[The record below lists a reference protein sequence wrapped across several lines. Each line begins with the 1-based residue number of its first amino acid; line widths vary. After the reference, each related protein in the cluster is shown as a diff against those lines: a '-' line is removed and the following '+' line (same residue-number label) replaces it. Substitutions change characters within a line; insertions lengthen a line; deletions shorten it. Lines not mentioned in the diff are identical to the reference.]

1 MRIGTG
7 SNGLCG
13 KALALGAAGLLAL
26 TLGACGGDSGGG
38 SHAGPK
44 PPPLVTSPG
53 SGLFAVNCS
62 AGKAYVPLR
71 FLDGNGMGQVAV
83 INLLVDPDKTNPII
97 KIIELTHGD
106 VPTGTA
112 LDNDDNLIIVV
123 SGETFGQDG
132 KVDLIDTKTDTL
144 VSGSPFAFPT
154 GSQAGY
160 FGQVL
165 YNPATH
171 QALIATCDSSNC
183 SSGQTLTGIA
193 TFDPAT
199 QTFGNII
206 TTNYPESFAVNSKT
220 NVVLDSSDD
229 NLSGEMPALDI
240 SDSRA
245 CTLTDGNI
253 GGTMNDQD
261 GASFDTSTN
270 LAVVSNADG
279 TATVLNLHGSSFTP
293 TSGTPCSLDEAG
305 TQPNSVLVSGL
316 PSGTAGSAINTAT
329 HQAFLVVDSTETG
342 FNGNPAAISLMQLP
356 TRPVGQLT
364 TAPTF
369 VTSTIPNDPNG
380 NIWVSLGD
388 PYAVAAASCKNL
400 KNKGFTM
407 DIASNFLVEVDLT
420 KFKKNPNEISTAL
433 PSGNCAGTPTT
444 FSCKN
449 GKGVIFFPLGQSQG
463 LAVNS

>member
-62 AGKAYVPLR
+62 AGKAYVPLG

-123 SGETFGQDG
+123 SGETSGQDG

-171 QALIATCDSSNC
+171 QALIATCDSTNC

-193 TFDPAT
+193 TFDPTT

-206 TTNYPESFAVNSKT
+206 TANYPENFAVNSKT
-220 NVVLDSSDD
+220 NVVVDASDD
-229 NLSGEMPALDI
+229 DSAGAIGALDVGG
-240 SDSRA
+240 SRA
-245 CTLTDGNI
+245 CTLTDSNI
-253 GGTMNDQD
+253 GGDND
-261 GASFDTSTN
+261 GSSFDSTTN
-270 LAVVSNADG
+270 IVVVSNEDG
-279 TATVLNLHGSSFTP
+279 AATVINLNGSSFNP
-293 TSGTPCSLDEAG
+293 ANGTPCTLDEGG
-305 TQPNSVLVSGL
+305 TTPNSLLVNNL
-316 PSGTAGSAINTAT
+316 PSGTAGSAINPGT
-329 HQAFLVVDSTETG
+329 HQAFLIEDGS
-342 FNGNPAAISLMQLP
+342 NGITLLQLP
-356 TRPVGQLT
+356 KTPVNQLT
-364 TAPTF
+364 SVGAPII
-369 VTSTIPNDPNG
+369 STIPNEPNG
-380 NIWVSLGD
+380 IGWATAGD
-388 PYAVAAASCKNL
+388 PYAVAVASCKQL
-400 KNKGFTM
+400 LNKGFAV
-407 DIASNFLVEVDLT
+407 DYNFSFLVEVDLT
-420 KFKKNPNEISTAL
+420 KFKKNPNAISTAL

-463 LAVNS
+463 LTVNS